1 MYFSDTPSIGAIRK
15 EAHINLE
22 GQAVRMMSRS
32 ESKFPAVDVGVN
44 VVIRIPD
51 VDKGKTDHPN
61 LIGVVLEKTEHDL
74 YKIRCKD
81 GILEKYTIDYIIF

>member
-1 MYFSDTPSIGAIRK
+1 
-15 EAHINLE
+15 
-22 GQAVRMMSRS
+22 MMTRS
-32 ESKFPAVDVGVN
+32 EKKFPAVDVGVN

-74 YKIRCKD
+74 YRIGSKD
-81 GILEKYTIDYIIF
+81 GILEKLYCRYVHYHIFIHQIKYN